1 MMFSSDIAGASCE
14 AIEGLIGGVALFV
27 NADAGDIDPTSA
39 TCGCSQVMKN
49 IYIHIRSIRY
59 RTSISI
65 FDRLYI
71 VLYCNPYVSY
81 QYREVATLPEPRK
94 LLQLVI

>member
-1 MMFSSDIAGASCE
+1 MMFSSDIAGASCD

-49 IYIHIRSIRY
+49 IHIRSIRY
-59 RTSISI
+59 RTSKLI

-71 VLYCNPYVSY
+71 VL
-81 QYREVATLPEPRK
+81 
-94 LLQLVI
+94 